1 MATTLNRNS
10 EPSLASLV
18 SGIVNDAQALIQQE
32 MALARRELADELN
45 KAKQATLSLGVGVAI
60 AGLGG
65 VLLALMVVYIL
76 HEEVQMKLWL
86 SYLIVGGVLAIA
98 GATLLL
104 FARAKA
110 SEISLVPK
118 QTVETLRENVQ
129 WIKDQT

>member
-1 MATTLNRNS
+1 M
-10 EPSLASLV
+10 
-18 SGIVNDAQALIQQE
+18 
-32 MALARRELADELN
+32 N
-45 KAKQATLSLGVGVAI
+45 KAKQATLSLGVGLAV

-76 HEEVQMKLWL
+76 HEEAGIKVWL

-98 GATLLL
+98 GATLLF

-110 SEISLVPK
+110 SEINLVPK

-129 WIKDQT
+129 WIKSQT

>member
-1 MATTLNRNS
+1 MATTLDRNS

-18 SGIVNDAQALIQQE
+18 SGIVNDAQALIKQE
-32 MALARRELADELN
+32 MALARREFADELN
-45 KAKQATLSLGVGVAI
+45 KAKQATLSLGVGAAVV
-60 AGLGG
+60 GLGG
-65 VLLALMVVYIL
+65 VLLTLMLVHVL

-110 SEISLVPK
+110 SEISLMPK

>member
-18 SGIVNDAQALIQQE
+18 SGIVTDAQALIQQE

-45 KAKQATLSLGVGVAI
+45 KAKQVTLSLGVGAAVV
-60 AGLGG
+60 GLGG
-65 VLLALMVVYIL
+65 VLLTLMVVHIL
-76 HEEVQMKLWL
+76 HEEVQIKLWL

-110 SEISLVPK
+110 SEIHLVPK

>member
-1 MATTLNRNS
+1 MATTLTRNS

-18 SGIVNDAQALIQQE
+18 SGIVSDAQALIKQE

-45 KAKQATLSLGVGVAI
+45 KAKQATLSLGVGAAV

-76 HEEVQMKLWL
+76 HEEAGMKLWL

>member
-18 SGIVNDAQALIQQE
+18 SGIVNDAQALIKQE
-32 MALARRELADELN
+32 VALARRELADELT
-45 KAKQATLSLGVGVAI
+45 KAKQATLSLGVGAAVA
-60 AGLGG
+60 ALGG
-65 VLLALMVVYIL
+65 LLLALMVVYIL

-98 GATLLL
+98 GATLFL
-104 FARAKA
+104 FACAKA
-110 SEISLVPK
+110 SEINLVPK

-129 WIKDQT
+129 WIKNQT